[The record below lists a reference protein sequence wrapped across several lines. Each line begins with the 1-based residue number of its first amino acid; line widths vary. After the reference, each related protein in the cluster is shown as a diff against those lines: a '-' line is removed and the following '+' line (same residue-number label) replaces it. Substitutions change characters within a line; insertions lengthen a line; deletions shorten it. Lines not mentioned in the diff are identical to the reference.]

1 MQMIGLMMVFVI
13 LMITAYIAFMLLQR
27 TNMNDL
33 LKIILVTAALI
44 YGMTAE
50 LPANEPK
57 SAVTE
62 TQEAITKWYEETS
75 TSISKD
81 LTALGLTIQQL
92 PENISLG
99 VSNFWEEIKQFQK
112 ESWGETLKFEQ
123 EKQNWETIK
132 GWFTPKPD
140 ETNKK

>member
-1 MQMIGLMMVFVI
+1 MNAMERLI
-13 LMITAYIAFMLLQR
+13 LA
-27 TNMNDL
+27 
-33 LKIILVTAALI
+33 TAAII
-44 YGMTAE
+44 YGMTAQ

-75 TSISKD
+75 ISISKD
-81 LTALGLTIQQL
+81 ITALGVTIQQL

-99 VSNFWEEIKQFQK
+99 VSNFWEETKQYQK
-112 ESWGETLKFEQ
+112 ESWEKTLKFEQ

-132 GWFTPKPD
+132 GWFAPKDLFVPY
-140 ETNKK
+140 ESKEEVKK